1 MTFNRAKYSSVSK
14 QLSLLQ
20 PSLAPTSRSQ
30 QYCEPRTPRNNQPA
44 ITDYL
49 ITLLENL
56 ESVEQ
61 SPKFHPEG
69 DALFHSL
76 QVFELAQ
83 QNSAEPR
90 LWAAALLH
98 DVGKAIDYPDHADVG
113 ADALEGIIHPG
124 IVWLIRHHPDLL
136 THPKR
141 TRSRLKGTK
150 ELSDLEQLRT
160 WDLQGRN
167 PYAQTISPA
176 NAISCLIP
184 HFNKII
190 DPSLIPAK

>member
-1 MTFNRAKYSSVSK
+1 M
-14 QLSLLQ
+14 
-20 PSLAPTSRSQ
+20 
-30 QYCEPRTPRNNQPA
+30 
-44 ITDYL
+44 
-49 ITLLENL
+49 
-56 ESVEQ
+56 
-61 SPKFHPEG
+61 
-69 DALFHSL
+69 FHSL

-83 QNSAEPR
+83 QSSIDPR

-98 DVGKAIDYPDHADVG
+98 DVGKAINYPDHADVG
-113 ADALEGIIHPG
+113 SDALEGVIHPY
-124 IVWLIRHHPDLL
+124 IVWLIRHHLDLL

-150 ELSDLEQLRT
+150 ELRDLEQLRT

-167 PYAQTISPA
+167 PYAQTTSA
-176 NAISCLIP
+176 ATAISCLIP